1 MHAHYDVPIAF
12 VILIVYYYYFYLL
25 RLFINIISVLMQ
37 LTIIMFCHVVRVLL
51 CIGTSGHS
59 DYVLLFAI
67 YDYGVSVLSGWYY
80 ECQ

>member
-12 VILIVYYYYFYLL
+12 VILIVYYYFYVLL
-25 RLFINIISVLMQ
+25 LFINIISVLMQ
-37 LTIIMFCHVVRVLL
+37 LTIIMFYHVVRVLL

-80 ECQ
+80 EWQ